1 MAENQ
6 VQIEVELVGQKEVGK
21 GLQNI
26 TKGAEGVGETFKSV
40 GDVVGKTN
48 KQLGEGLSSVSDALG
63 ESLSAVDGVKDAF
76 SALGQ
81 GGALSF
87 TSLLGPISLVVTA
100 VGAVYEAYRQLSGA
114 AQEAE
119 DRQEAMAAAASDL
132 SSKLEALAEGG
143 VVPTARQL
151 ERFARITL
159 ETQVAKELLIKKTE
173 KLLPLIDKEEK
184 AQKALTEA
192 QAHLTSVQK
201 EYGKV
206 SSETSAAIQ
215 AVQKAELELSEV
227 QAKRAKRTAEITAA
241 SAQNLAGI
249 AAAAEQ
255 EKVLEEQTTDNLR
268 AKFKENA
275 ERLKTVELL
284 RLEAGQLDE
293 LTQALIKDNV
303 ETEYAISLLGL
314 EDKSRAELIEMIKGQ
329 KDAVEG
335 LREEEAIREANMAR
349 QVKLEQDAARKA
361 REERQR
367 AWKEAQARRDA
378 EAKAAAAAEQQRIA
392 MQSQIRLLDI
402 QLTKDGEAQKLAL
415 IEERHRAGLEI
426 AKDDSMK
433 RAVVDKAYQ
442 LELKKLQDERATK
455 EAEESAKRIE
465 RQKEEAR
472 AAMELRHESLAFD
485 AEHLQNTL
493 SLWESFKGNLWF
505 STEET
510 DRQIIELE
518 ARYQKEY
525 ELAEGNLARQTE
537 LTRRYEIEQTEITR
551 QQAQARG
558 EVLKGILDLY
568 GQGLAEATV
577 ASLMFGESFNV
588 VVAKA
593 LDGMAKQSAVR
604 ALMELAEGLGALA
617 LGSPT
622 AGAHFAAAA
631 KFGAAAALAGAV
643 SAATGQSAIG
653 GGSKNTST
661 PTSPTGTP
669 QTSTAPQRE
678 RAETS
683 SIVYNVNF
691 GGAVVYDT
699 KRAAEMAM
707 TQRLDRRRGEMR
719 GAR

>member
-6 VQIEVELVGQKEVGK
+6 VQIEVELVGQKEVGQ
-21 GLQNI
+21 GLEKI
-26 TKGAEGVGETFKSV
+26 TKGAEGVGNTFKSV

-48 KQLGEGLSSVSDALG
+48 QQLGEGLSSVSDALG
-63 ESLSAVDGVKDAF
+63 ETMNAVGGVKEAF
-76 SALGQ
+76 STLGT
-81 GGALSF
+81 GGAMSF
-87 TSLLGPISLVVTA
+87 TSLLGPVSLVITA
-100 VGAVYEAYRQLSGA
+100 LGALYETYRQLSGA
-114 AQEAE
+114 AKAAE

-132 SSKLEALAEGG
+132 SSKLEALSEGG
-143 VVPTARQL
+143 VVPTVKQL

-173 KLLPLIDKEEK
+173 KLFPLLEKERT
-184 AQKALTEA
+184 AAASLAEA
-192 QAHLTSVQK
+192 QAQVVKSQA
-201 EYGKV
+201 EYGKGSDELSNALRV
-206 SSETSAAIQ
+206 QYRAEFELSQVQ
-215 AVQKAELELSEV
+215 AERAKKTAELA
-227 QAKRAKRTAEITAA
+227 QQT
-241 SAQNLAGI
+241 AQNLAGI
-249 AAAAEQ
+249 AEAAEQ
-255 EKVLEEQTTDNLR
+255 EQALEEQTTDNLR

-284 RLEAGQLDE
+284 RLEAMGLDE
-293 LTQALIKDNV
+293 LLDAQVKDNI
-303 ETEYAISLLGL
+303 ETEHSIKLLGI
-314 EDKSRAELIEMIKGQ
+314 EDKTRAELIELLKGQ
-329 KDAVEG
+329 TDAVEA
-335 LREEEAIREANMAR
+335 LREEEALREASAAR
-349 QVKLEQDAARKA
+349 QAKLEADNLKRL
-361 REERQR
+361 REERAKAAQ
-367 AWKEAQARRDA
+367 EAKLRREA
-378 EAKAAAAAEQQRIA
+378 EAKAAAAEATQRLA
-392 MQSQIRLLDI
+392 LQSQINLLDL
-402 QLTKDGEAQKLAL
+402 QLTTQGDEQKIKMAQ
-415 IEERHRAGLEI
+415 ERYRLGLEL
-426 AKDDSMK
+426 AKDDAMK
-433 RAVVDKAYQ
+433 RAVVEKAYQ
-442 LELKKLQDERATK
+442 LEVKKLGEELATK
-455 EAEESAKRIE
+455 AAEESAKRIE
-465 RQKEEAR
+465 RQREEAR
-472 AAMELRHESLAFD
+472 AAMELRHESLQFD
-485 AEHLQNTL
+485 AEHLQNTI

-510 DRQIIELE
+510 DRQTLELE
-518 ARYQKEY
+518 TRYQNEY
-525 ELAEGNLARQTE
+525 ELAEGNLARQSE

-558 EVLKGILDLY
+558 EILNSVLDQYGRGI
-568 GQGLAEATV
+568 AEATV

-604 ALMELAEGLGALA
+604 ALMEVAEGIGALA

-653 GGSKNTST
+653 GANKNTAT

-683 SIVYNVNF
+683 TIVYNVNF

-699 KRAAEMAM
+699 KRAAEMAL
-707 TQRLDRRRGEMR
+707 TQRIDRRRGEMR

>member
-21 GLQNI
+21 GLESI

-40 GDVVGKTN
+40 GNVVGKTN
-48 KQLGEGLSSVSDALG
+48 QQLGEGLSSVSDALG
-63 ESLSAVDGVKDAF
+63 ETMGAVDGVKEAF
-76 SALGQ
+76 VTLGQ

-119 DRQEAMAAAASDL
+119 DRQEAMAAAAGDL

-143 VVPTARQL
+143 VVPTAQQL
-151 ERFARITL
+151 ERFAKITL

-206 SSETSAAIQ
+206 SSETTAAIQ
-215 AVQKAELELSEV
+215 AVQRAELDLSEV

-255 EKVLEEQTTDNLR
+255 EKALEEQTTDNLR

-284 RLEAGQLDE
+284 RLESGQLDD

-303 ETEYAISLLGL
+303 ETEHTISLLGL

-335 LREEEAIREANMAR
+335 LREEEALREANTAR
-349 QVKLEQDAARKA
+349 QIKLEQDAAKKA

-378 EAKAAAAAEQQRIA
+378 EAKAAAAADQQKIA
-392 MQSQIRLLDI
+392 MQSQINLLDI
-402 QLTKDGEAQKLAL
+402 QLTKSGEEQKLE
-415 IEERHRAGLEI
+415 IGRA
-426 AKDDSMK
+426 SC
-433 RAVVDKAYQ
+433 
-442 LELKKLQDERATK
+442 
-455 EAEESAKRIE
+455 
-465 RQKEEAR
+465 
-472 AAMELRHESLAFD
+472 
-485 AEHLQNTL
+485 
-493 SLWESFKGNLWF
+493 
-505 STEET
+505 
-510 DRQIIELE
+510 
-518 ARYQKEY
+518 
-525 ELAEGNLARQTE
+525 
-537 LTRRYEIEQTEITR
+537 
-551 QQAQARG
+551 
-558 EVLKGILDLY
+558 
-568 GQGLAEATV
+568 
-577 ASLMFGESFNV
+577 
-588 VVAKA
+588 
-593 LDGMAKQSAVR
+593 
-604 ALMELAEGLGALA
+604 
-617 LGSPT
+617 
-622 AGAHFAAAA
+622 
-631 KFGAAAALAGAV
+631 
-643 SAATGQSAIG
+643 
-653 GGSKNTST
+653 
-661 PTSPTGTP
+661 
-669 QTSTAPQRE
+669 RE
-678 RAETS
+678 R
-683 SIVYNVNF
+683 V
-691 GGAVVYDT
+691 
-699 KRAAEMAM
+699 
-707 TQRLDRRRGEMR
+707 
-719 GAR
+719 